1 MSNICSHTNLSEME
15 SNPEFLRMRG
25 LVDAACKS
33 MWENEIE
40 AREIVAK
47 KLLVVFGYPNN
58 IEIFTYQGS
67 SKVEFVNSV
76 TNEVLA
82 CVETVNDGIV
92 FSTEVKY
99 YGDWWR

>member
-1 MSNICSHTNLSEME
+1 
-15 SNPEFLRMRG
+15 
-25 LVDAACKS
+25 

-47 KLLVVFGYPNN
+47 KLLEVFGYPNN
-58 IEIFTYQGS
+58 IEIHTYQHT

-92 FSTEVKY
+92 FSTEIKY
-99 YGDWWR
+99 YGDWWK